1 MSKYDVD
8 IAAGEYVLGI
18 LSPEQRH
25 RFEER
30 LEREPELRR
39 QVARWESLLSRFE
52 RDDPATP
59 PAELWSR
66 ITRALDQQA
75 SAPLFHTVR
84 LDDGEWMPIRPGIE
98 RKLLYRDPTTG
109 TGSYLFRM
117 QPGAMIEGHHH
128 PGAEECLVLEGDLTI
143 GELRLNAGDY
153 HVAEEGTIHPDLR
166 SHGGAVMFVRGV
178 SL

>member
-8 IAAGEYVLGI
+8 IGAGEYVLGI

-30 LEREPELRR
+30 LEHEPALRQ
-39 QVARWESLLSRFE
+39 QVARWESLLSRLE

-59 PAELWSR
+59 PADVWSR
-66 ITRALDQQA
+66 IEQVLDQEA
-75 SAPLFHTVR
+75 CAPPFHTVR
-84 LDDGEWMPIRPGIE
+84 LDDGEWMPFRPGIE
-98 RKLLYRDPTTG
+98 RKLLHLDPATG

-128 PGAEECLVLEGDLTI
+128 ARAEECLILEGDLTI
-143 GELRLNAGDY
+143 GDLHLNAGDF
-153 HVAEEGTIHPDLR
+153 HVAKGGTIHPDLR
-166 SHGGAVMFVRGV
+166 SQGGAVMFVRGA

>member
-30 LEREPELRR
+30 LEREAELRR
-39 QVARWESLLSRFE
+39 QVARWESLLSRLE
-52 RDDPATP
+52 RNDPATP

-66 ITRALDQQA
+66 IARALDQQA
-75 SAPLFHTVR
+75 SAPPFHTVR

-143 GELRLNAGDY
+143 GELHLNAGDY
-153 HVAEEGTIHPDLR
+153 HVAEEGAIHPDLR